1 MPDVVSL
8 QSDNNKHALL
18 IQIAL
23 ERLVQGLRFNYDF
36 AYVQKKRVETVSRD
50 SSIINP
56 SRVQLR
62 YN

>member
-1 MPDVVSL
+1 MPEVVSL

-36 AYVQKKRVETVSRD
+36 TYVQKKRVETVSGD

>member
-1 MPDVVSL
+1 MPEVVSL

-36 AYVQKKRVETVSRD
+36 TYVQKKRVETVSRD

>member
-36 AYVQKKRVETVSRD
+36 TYVQKKRVETVSRD